1 MIDFIDVEKTYAS
14 GVEALKGI
22 NLTIEDGEFVFVI
35 GKSGSGKS
43 TLLKCITCEERPTS
57 GKVTIDNFDISHM
70 SRALVPYLRRKI
82 GMIYQDFRLIETKTV
97 AENVAF
103 AGEIIGVPKQSL
115 MNTVQICLSVVGLKD
130 KADCYPQELSG
141 GEQQRVAIARAMVNN
156 PSLIVADEPT
166 GNLDPET
173 SEAIMAMLLE
183 INRNGGTTV
192 IICTH
197 DSTMVDRMKQRVIEI
212 DDGLIL
218 RDEKDSSYRGEAEHE
233 APATQS
239 QRTSLYSGA
248 QTSTVSFGDDEA
260 YTDDYDDA
268 EYADTKAIPAPD
280 GVLFGETTAREY
292 EPVEE
297 SFKPEFDLDKDVKPI
312 TAIPDEIF
320 NGESEAKVTE
330 ITEVFEI
337 TEDTVEEE
345 EPEKQE
351 EPEKEE
357 PAPAEVKTA
366 EEPAAPVAEVKEE
379 IKEEVIEEVKEPER
393 AEVIEINIPEDT
405 TSFSF
410 GDEEKKAP
418 AAPAK
423 APASAPAKKNLN
435 LDPDIDPDEDL
446 SYPQEEPDNT
456 RLIKREF
463 KRREREEKAALKEA
477 KRKEKLDKK
486 KKVRRTDFKPG
497 TDIDMMPEDDE

>member
-1 MIDFIDVEKTYAS
+1 LIDFIDVEKTYAS

-22 NLTIEDGEFVFVI
+22 NLTIEDGEFVFII

-70 SRALVPYLRRKI
+70 SRALVPHLRRKI

-115 MNTVQICLSVVGLKD
+115 NNTVQICLSVVGLKE

-183 INRNGGTTV
+183 INRNGHTTV

-197 DSTMVDRMKQRVIEI
+197 DSAMVDRMKQRVIEI
-212 DDGLIL
+212 EDGLIL
-218 RDEKDSSYRGEAEHE
+218 RDEKDSGYKGDQEHE
-233 APATQS
+233 IYQPQAS
-239 QRTSLYSGA
+239 RTSLYGGEIPA
-248 QTSTVSFGDDEA
+248 HAVSFGDDAE
-260 YTDDYDDA
+260 YGDDYDDA
-268 EYADTKAIPAPD
+268 EYADTKAAVRPA
-280 GVLFGETTAREY
+280 GVMFGEKNAREY
-292 EPVEE
+292 APVEE
-297 SFKPEFDLDKDVKPI
+297 SFKPEFDLDK
-312 TAIPDEIF
+312 
-320 NGESEAKVTE
+320 E
-330 ITEVFEI
+330 ITNIRDLPEEVI
-337 TEDTVEEE
+337 TEDM
-345 EPEKQE
+345 
-351 EPEKEE
+351 
-357 PAPAEVKTA
+357 
-366 EEPAAPVAEVKEE
+366 
-379 IKEEVIEEVKEPER
+379 IEEVKAPEAAPVPLFKEEPVIKAEPEAKEEPVVNAEPAAKEEPEVKAKPEAKLEPDEGDAPVR

-405 TSFSF
+405 TKVTF
-410 GDEEKKAP
+410 GDEEK
-418 AAPAK
+418 AAPAIPK
-423 APASAPAKKNLN
+423 QAFESKPA
-435 LDPDIDPDEDL
+435 LDPDLDPDETFEY
-446 SYPQEEPDNT
+446 SNEEPDNS
-456 RLIKREF
+456 REVRRAF
-463 KRREREEKAALKEA
+463 KRREKEEKAALKEA

-486 KKVRRTDFKPG
+486 KKVRRTDFMPG
-497 TDIDMMPEDDE
+497 TDIDMIPEDDD